1 MIRLETL
8 CRKPRL
14 FRSLTGVDLDEFEE
28 ILARLLPVWEQ
39 QERERLSR
47 PNRRR
52 AIGGGRKYRL
62 SIPDM
67 LLMTLIW
74 LRQAWNTEALA
85 FFFGVDKATVSRNT
99 RRMLRA
105 FQVIGMASLGWPEPP
120 RKGEGKSIE
129 EALEACPD
137 LVAILDGAEQRIRR
151 PQDSEVQR
159 QHYSGRRKAHTRKTV
174 IVVNEHGRIRAI
186 TPSAPGSRH
195 DLKVAVE
202 SGIVEKI
209 PEEIPVIG
217 DTGFDGLQ
225 NYYPDRN
232 IATPHKARRNHPLL
246 PDQKLVNRE
255 LASVRIVVEHTLSR
269 LKRFQILSLPFRYA
283 LLLYDVVFL
292 AVVGIVNFQIDWRSR
307 ATGTA

>member
-85 FFFGVDKATVSRNT
+85 FFFG
-99 RRMLRA
+99 
-105 FQVIGMASLGWPEPP
+105 
-120 RKGEGKSIE
+120 
-129 EALEACPD
+129 
-137 LVAILDGAEQRIRR
+137 
-151 PQDSEVQR
+151 
-159 QHYSGRRKAHTRKTV
+159 SG
-174 IVVNEHGRIRAI
+174 
-186 TPSAPGSRH
+186 
-195 DLKVAVE
+195 
-202 SGIVEKI
+202 
-209 PEEIPVIG
+209 
-217 DTGFDGLQ
+217 
-225 NYYPDRN
+225 
-232 IATPHKARRNHPLL
+232 
-246 PDQKLVNRE
+246 
-255 LASVRIVVEHTLSR
+255 
-269 LKRFQILSLPFRYA
+269 
-283 LLLYDVVFL
+283 
-292 AVVGIVNFQIDWRSR
+292 
-307 ATGTA
+307 